1 MLVPRKRTTDRE
13 TTRTG
18 RTGGTTHTG
27 RATGTVLAGLAAVA
41 TAATVA
47 ACGSSPAPGTAG
59 KAPSQSGSPSGGA
72 TLQASGS
79 GVCGAVPKLTALT
92 VHRVN
97 QLPQNHL
104 KFVFPATDLVTSAA
118 QVRAVAASLCA
129 LPQPAGS
136 IACPMDNGVIYQLTF
151 TEGSTKFPAVT
162 AEASGCGI
170 VKGLGK
176 PRRAV
181 PATTLWQHLGL
192 AIGIPHPSENSFSG
206 AQAAN
211 S

>member
-1 MLVPRKRTTDRE
+1 MIAARKRTTHRE
-13 TTRTG
+13 
-18 RTGGTTHTG
+18 
-27 RATGTVLAGLAAVA
+27 AALVSLAAVA
-41 TAATVA
+41 TAAAVA
-47 ACGSSPAPGTAG
+47 ACGSTQ
-59 KAPSQSGSPSGGA
+59 APSTSGQAPSRSGTPSGSPSSGA

-97 QLPQNHL
+97 HLPQNHE
-104 KFVFPATDLVTSAA
+104 KFVFPATDMVTSAA
-118 QVRAVAASLCA
+118 QVRAVATSLCG
-129 LPQPAGS
+129 LPQSSGAV
-136 IACPMDNGVIYQLTF
+136 ACPMDNGVTYQFTF
-151 TEGSTKFPAVT
+151 TEGSKKFAAVT

-192 AIGIPHPSENSFSG
+192 AIGIPHPTENSFSG
-206 AQAAN
+206 AQAA
-211 S
+211 SS